1 MVRSQSSARKSPP
14 RLASLVSVSG
24 FVLLASP
31 QGSQGKS
38 RPSSQASPAPRFALR
53 PLREKP
59 AFGGLFLNMGSL
71 SMSSMSSCSS
81 SPSPCIAFLYLPKGG
96 FAPYWHLPPKCR
108 QKKPPLFFAPI
119 VLRASPRRGTKD
131 HPSFVPP
138 APRNPPPFA
147 VSGERAGGGEVRG
160 VCQIPAPAR

>member
-1 MVRSQSSARKSPP
+1 MPRKKSTP
-14 RLASLVSVSG
+14 RLASLGSVSG

-71 SMSSMSSCSS
+71 SMSSMSSCYSS
-81 SPSPCIAFLYLPKGG
+81 SSVIIAFLFMRGG
-96 FAPYWHLPPKCR
+96 KIPPVR
-108 QKKPPLFFAPI
+108 IPPL
-119 VLRASPRRGTKD
+119 
-131 HPSFVPP
+131 
-138 APRNPPPFA
+138 
-147 VSGERAGGGEVRG
+147 
-160 VCQIPAPAR
+160 